1 MFTKTKIKPQDAS
14 SLSTLRPVV
23 HPRMS
28 ATNPTTFSIEN
39 QSTEREVIR
48 TQTRLTRLEMADV
61 IIIKDSA
68 MSTSQSKKREAAIY
82 NEHNEFMTGVQYL
95 MYIRMGLFGF
105 LWAPVEFHRIH
116 VRGFLASGYGLW
128 SAARWPQRVS
138 FCWPKVFIIRGSFRL
153 FSNTRLIGAC

>member
-1 MFTKTKIKPQDAS
+1 
-14 SLSTLRPVV
+14 
-23 HPRMS
+23 MS

-105 LWAPVEFHRIH
+105 L
-116 VRGFLASGYGLW
+116 
-128 SAARWPQRVS
+128 
-138 FCWPKVFIIRGSFRL
+138 
-153 FSNTRLIGAC
+153 